1 MKLCSR
7 TLVALLV
14 LTSAHSVSAQ
24 AQPAAERALREL
36 IIAISTGDSTRIA
49 SYARAN
55 YDSAYLAQSGGVDRA
70 VRRWREIRE
79 TYGPLTIDT
88 LMPSSSND
96 ARAWVRGSV
105 TRAWLDYRVVLDS
118 QSGRVARVGLGRGV
132 RPGHRQLRHPRLSDT
147 ELSRHLR
154 DYLSAMAAAGLFSG
168 TVLVARG
175 DTVIYEGAFGMADR
189 QRSLDNT
196 PDTRFDL
203 ASVGKVFSAVAVA
216 KLAQAGRLS
225 LHDTLAR
232 FALQL
237 PSTIARRVTV
247 AQLLNHTSGLGELG
261 AELDSAMRLASDVPD
276 MVRLLTDSS
285 LSFVPG
291 SSIQYSNRG
300 YIILGAVIE
309 AVSGRTYFDF
319 VEEMVFAPA
328 GMKSSE
334 FIPDSVPA
342 SQRAVRYSRY
352 RTLRDVYQP
361 GPRFATAARSD
372 QRGGPAGGVFSTVR
386 DLYRFI
392 RAFESDRLVSP
403 ALRQTLVT
411 PEPNIPWGYGFETT
425 GDGGYGHR
433 GAAPGATAY
442 LFRLATGHIV
452 AVLSNYDT
460 AAQIV
465 GDYIRER
472 VGN

>member
-1 MKLCSR
+1 VR
-7 TLVALLV
+7 AIAILLV
-14 LTSAHSVSAQ
+14 LTSAHSLGAQ
-24 AQPAAERALREL
+24 GQPTAERALREL
-36 IIAISTGDSTRIA
+36 VIAISTGDSTRIA
-49 SYARAN
+49 SYVRAN

-79 TYGPLTIDT
+79 TFGPLTIDT
-88 LMPSSSND
+88 LIPRSSSE

-105 TRAWLDYRVVLDS
+105 SRAWLDYRVVLDS
-118 QSGRVARVGLGRGV
+118 QSRRIARVGLGRGV
-132 RPGHRQLRHPRLSDT
+132 RPEHRQLRHPRLSDAQ
-147 ELSRHLR
+147 LSRHLR
-154 DYLSAMAAAGLFSG
+154 DYLSAMAAADLFSG
-168 TVLVARG
+168 TVLVARD

-189 QRSLDNT
+189 QRVHNT

-203 ASVGKVFSAVAVA
+203 ASVGKVFTAVAIA
-216 KLAQAGRLS
+216 QLAQAGRLS

-232 FALQL
+232 FGLPL
-237 PSTIARRVTV
+237 PSNIARRVTV
-247 AQLLNHTSGLGELG
+247 AQLMNHTSGLGELG

-285 LSFVPG
+285 LSFAPG

-300 YIILGAVIE
+300 YLILGALIE
-309 AVSGRTYFDF
+309 AVSGRSYFDF
-319 VEEMVFAPA
+319 VEDRVFAPA
-328 GMKSSE
+328 GMKSSA
-334 FIPDSVPA
+334 FIPDSASGVP
-342 SQRAVRYSRY
+342 RAVRYSRY
-352 RTLRDVYQP
+352 RTLRDAYQP
-361 GPRFATAARSD
+361 GPRFATAARLD

-386 DLYRFI
+386 DLHRFI

-403 ALRQTLVT
+403 AMRQTLIT
-411 PEPNIPWGYGFETT
+411 PEPNVPWGYGFETT
-425 GDGGYGHR
+425 GDGGFGHR

-465 GDYIRER
+465 GDYVRER

>member
-1 MKLCSR
+1 MKRCFR
-7 TLVALLV
+7 AWEALLV
-14 LTSAHSVSAQ
+14 LTCVHSASAQ
-24 AQPAAERALREL
+24 AHPTAERALREL
-36 IIAISTGDSTRIA
+36 IIAVTTGDSSRIA

-88 LMPSSSND
+88 LMPSSSTD

-105 TRAWLDYRVVLDS
+105 TRAWLDFRVVLDS
-118 QSGRVARVGLGRGV
+118 QSRRVARVGLGRGL
-132 RPGHRQLRHPRLSDT
+132 RPAHRQLRHPRLSNT
-147 ELSRHLR
+147 ELSADLR
-154 DYLSAMAAAGLFSG
+154 DYLAAMAAADLFSG

-189 QRSLDNT
+189 QRSVRNT

-203 ASVGKVFSAVAVA
+203 ASVGKIFTAVAIA
-216 KLAQAGRLS
+216 KLSQAGRLS
-225 LHDTLAR
+225 LHDTIAR
-232 FALQL
+232 FGLPL
-237 PSTIARRVTV
+237 PSNIARRVTV

-261 AELDSAMRLASDVPD
+261 AELDSAMRRASDVPD

-300 YIILGAVIE
+300 YIVLGAVIE
-309 AVSGRTYFDF
+309 ALSSRTYFDF
-319 VEEMVFAPA
+319 VEHTVFAPA

-334 FIPDSVPA
+334 FIPDSAPA
-342 SQRAVRYSRY
+342 SHRALRYSRY
-352 RTLRDVYQP
+352 RTLRDAYQP
-361 GPRFATAARSD
+361 GPRFATAARLD

-386 DLYRFI
+386 DLHRFI
-392 RAFESDRLVSP
+392 RAFESDRLVSR

-442 LFRLATGHIV
+442 LFRFATGHIV

-465 GDYIRER
+465 GEYIRER
-472 VGN
+472 VGA